1 LSRKKIFE
9 STIADNVA
17 RIASDLEK
25 AEDFSTS
32 ILASH
37 VIEAIKKVGS
47 NLHTTKDGVLF
58 CYFCNKGPFTKKG
71 YYLHLMRSH
80 YQELID
86 SVVQE
91 SERIASSSKDVEF
104 L

>member
-1 LSRKKIFE
+1 MSRKRIFE
-9 STIADNVA
+9 SMIADNVA
-17 RIASDLEK
+17 KIASGLENPD
-25 AEDFSTS
+25 DFNTS

-37 VIEAIKKVGS
+37 IVEAIKKTGA
-47 NLHTTKDGVLF
+47 NLHTTKDGLLV

-71 YYLHLMRSH
+71 YYLHLIRSH
-80 YQELID
+80 YYDLID

-91 SERIASSSKDVEF
+91 SERIASSSKDVGS